1 MADKMTQKRQDDQ
14 NFNKRIRRTVM
25 LRDESVQTLIAL
37 ASLTLSLFMH
47 R

>member
-1 MADKMTQKRQDDQ
+1 MTQKRQDDQ
-14 NFNKRIRRTVM
+14 NFRIRRTVM